1 MTKLNLALVPTGWRA
16 IVGAAVAKI
25 DEIGEPWKTVVL
37 SDRMACLDW
46 RVRTES
52 AAIRSIVNDAIA
64 DSEHTCMACGA
75 TGPDAGVQVATDSIG
90 WLYTV
95 CRQCL
100 AEPEEV
106 TRSRI

>member
-52 AAIRSIVNDAIA
+52 AECASRRLSPIWQGGVLSNATPPEIVVSKQFLGQSIAKVRIHRKLGHGLPN
-64 DSEHTCMACGA
+64 
-75 TGPDAGVQVATDSIG
+75 SIEQG
-90 WLYTV
+90 
-95 CRQCL
+95 
-100 AEPEEV
+100 
-106 TRSRI
+106 